1 LIFFLKTKLFILKI
15 FLIPIKYFILRESIG
30 FETVK
35 INSKTTA
42 LETIQMALE
51 KFEINVNIINYLSF
65 KYL

>member
-1 LIFFLKTKLFILKI
+1 L
-15 FLIPIKYFILRESIG
+15 ILRESTG

-42 LETIQMALE
+42 LETIKMALE
-51 KFEINVNIINYLSF
+51 KFEINVNMIQYFLSF